1 VGGLWNYIKTLF
13 GEKVEEM
20 KDPEIEIEQA
30 INAAEER
37 DQELRNQA
45 AKVVAHRMQVAEQLE
60 DASASL
66 AESEELARQAVIKA
80 DAAQKGGQA
89 DDAARWTRTAQALA
103 MKMQAG
109 KNSVA
114 MLKQQMDVAE
124 DNAEKAKQAVQS
136 NAMELEEISA
146 KRMEMLGELEAAK
159 MQESLNKAMAS
170 INATVDVGD
179 APSLKEVED
188 KIEER
193 MAEARARAELDTVT
207 PEGAMA
213 ELEREVDMASAEATL
228 DELKAQLGITDAPA
242 LSTPSTPSTPPPG
255 SSTPGS

>member
-1 VGGLWNYIKTLF
+1 
-13 GEKVEEM
+13 
-20 KDPEIEIEQA
+20 
-30 INAAEER
+30 
-37 DQELRNQA
+37 
-45 AKVVAHRMQVAEQLE
+45 
-60 DASASL
+60 
-66 AESEELARQAVIKA
+66 
-80 DAAQKGGQA
+80 
-89 DDAARWTRTAQALA
+89 
-103 MKMQAG
+103 
-109 KNSVA
+109 
-114 MLKQQMDVAE
+114 MLKQQMEVAD
-124 DNAEKAKQAVQS
+124 DNAEKAKQAVQN

-193 MAEARARAELDTVT
+193 MATARAKAELDTVT

-228 DELKAQLGITDAPA
+228 DDLKKQLGITDAPA
-242 LSTPSTPSTPPPG
+242 LTTPPSGSSTPPTG
-255 SSTPGS
+255 SSTPGT